1 MPEIPPDYTS
11 ALLADFNTKL
21 RDLEEKERLLKDR
34 VLLIGSNFVE
44 SREETTKEITKLK
57 IGMQEIKQDILKIK
71 DSLQRIAE
79 ELDNKARK
87 SDFELLR
94 KQAKMFQP
102 LELVRLEDI
111 KKMMQEK
118 RGENDAA

>member
-1 MPEIPPDYTS
+1 MPEIQPDYTS

-21 RDLEEKERLLKDR
+21 IDLEEKERLLKDR
-34 VLLIGSNFVE
+34 VLLIGSSFVE
-44 SREETTKEITKLK
+44 SRDEIEKELTELK
-57 IGMQEIKQDILKIK
+57 IGMQETKQNILKIK

-102 LELVRLEDI
+102 LELARLEDV

-118 RGENDAA
+118 RGENDTA

>member
-1 MPEIPPDYTS
+1 MPEIQPDYTS

-34 VLLIGSNFVE
+34 VLLIGSSFVE
-44 SREETTKEITKLK
+44 SREEIEKEITELK
-57 IGMQEIKQDILKIK
+57 IGMHEAKQDILKIK

-102 LELVRLEDI
+102 LELARLEDV
-111 KKMMQEK
+111 KKMISEK
-118 RGENDAA
+118 RGENGTA